1 MPEFFVISVVFLI
14 VGIGCL
20 GVAVYL
26 YRRWTPERLRKA
38 KKIYPSFVKNRP
50 QNVDLSSP
58 DKALQSYWE
67 YLDYVKS
74 VEKEPKINEHIKCQ
88 IAFDEYL
95 KEITPVEQPFLET
108 FFSGEA
114 LQARLKNMRNP
125 ASEDPRE
132 KIQIKYERKLREI
145 KFPTD
150 TRAEV
155 VCTVYN
161 ITPVDKLK
169 QPLTK
174 EEQDGR
180 EHGIEFIYSME
191 KFGKGWKII
200 GRKALCPHCFG
211 AGRSEG
217 EICPRCNAAGWLVLD
232 VDEHIESEEEN
243 YWYYG
248 IQPDDN

>member
-1 MPEFFVISVVFLI
+1 MQEFFVISIVFLI

-20 GVAVYL
+20 VATFYL
-26 YRRWTPERLRKA
+26 SRRWIRERAA
-38 KKIYPSFVKNRP
+38 KLKKYYYLAVKGKP
-50 QNVDLSSP
+50 PTVDVSSP
-58 DKALQSYWE
+58 DKALWSYWE

-74 VEKEPKINEHIKCQ
+74 MEREPKINEYIKYR

-95 KEITPVEQPFLET
+95 KEITPVEQSFLET

-125 ASEDPRE
+125 ASKDPRE
-132 KIQIKYERKLREI
+132 KMQIEYKRKLREI
-145 KFPTD
+145 KFQTD

-155 VCTVYN
+155 ICTVYN
-161 ITPVDKLK
+161 VTPVDKLK

-174 EEQDGR
+174 EEQDER
-180 EHGIEFIYSME
+180 KHGIEFVYSME

-211 AGRSEG
+211 AGRSKG
-217 EICPRCNAAGWLVLD
+217 EICPRCNAAGWLALD